1 MKKIIVTC
9 QLITPLFMY
18 GAENKFE
25 IRASSI
31 KGLLRYW
38 WRACNYADEKQHL
51 LKKENEIFGSKDKK
65 SPVSIKINT
74 EKLGLV
80 DTDNREIKEAD
91 YLFYSLK
98 LGNGS
103 KKLKTY
109 KPPKAKQSFD
119 IEFRYKD
126 RDENEKIIM
135 EYLKALDAM
144 QLLGGMGSRSRR
156 GAGNFSITDVKVEN
170 NEKLKEEIKQ
180 SMLFCPAIDDFK
192 SELEKKLKTLI
203 KYKMDKAGEYPN
215 IVGSG
220 FSIYTYQSDHNA
232 NHKKNTTEIQ
242 TFNSWKEALSMIEK
256 SYKDFRSKE
265 NLEDLEFAHEAAA
278 VFGLPFFYDGKSKYE
293 FSVQKREHDKGKKLS
308 RLPSPIIFRIHKTLE
323 DKYIAIVIK
332 LSGGLLDDYSKVW
345 VMKKN
350 ENEKEAE
357 LRNQKDEKLIDVFL
371 EKSFIKL
378 Y

>member
-91 YLFYSLK
+91 R
-98 LGNGS
+98 
-103 KKLKTY
+103 
-109 KPPKAKQSFD
+109 FD

-170 NEKLKEEIKQ
+170 NEKLKEEIRQ

-242 TFNSWKEALSMIEK
+242 TFNSWKEALSKIEK

-265 NLEDLEFAHEAAA
+265 NLKDLEFAHEAAA
-278 VFGLPFFYDGKSKYE
+278 VFGLPLFYDGKSRYE
-293 FSVQKREHDKGKKLS
+293 FSVQKREHNKGKKLS
-308 RLPSPIIFRIHKTLE
+308 RLPSPIIFRIHKTVE
-323 DKYIAIVIK
+323 NKYIAIVIK

-345 VMKKN
+345 VMKKK
-350 ENEKEAE
+350 ENEKEVE